1 MGQEDTL
8 EQETATHSSILPGE
22 SRGQRSLLGYT
33 VHGVAK
39 SWTRL
44 SNQTQHPSTHN
55 VWVFWSV

>member
-8 EQETATHSSILPGE
+8 EQETATHSSILSGK

-39 SWTRL
+39 SWT
-44 SNQTQHPSTHN
+44 
-55 VWVFWSV
+55 

>member
-22 SRGQRSLLGYT
+22 ARGQRSLLGYT

-39 SWTRL
+39 SWT
-44 SNQTQHPSTHN
+44 
-55 VWVFWSV
+55 